1 MNVMTVRQARASGS
15 AGENR
20 RAGERHE
27 RAVWP
32 FAGLVAA
39 AGLVML
45 GYSLLSEPGWLAG
58 LALTVCGTNPT
69 GAHALLL
76 AGVLLV
82 LAWGLGR
89 GRQTAWALSVGL
101 MVWSVGAETEAV
113 IAPSS
118 AAPWRLAP
126 LGFAVIAFWHART
139 RFRVPLNAHR
149 LRQAAEIFAFS
160 AAAILLVGGGGLFM
174 QRSHFETPVSAQ
186 DIGREV
192 LSVAAANPGP
202 AAFNGPAWQINGLAV
217 LSGAVLLFVLGWLMA
232 SAPAPRPGGRAQR
245 AILRAMISHPDSETL
260 APFALRYDK
269 SYVFSRDGRAAVGY
283 RVLAG
288 MAVAGGDPVGAAE
301 SWPDAIAEYTA
312 LVEHSGWRAAVL
324 GAGPAARALWEEQGL
339 GRAIGIGD
347 EVVVDTAA
355 FGLEGRAMRNVRQA
369 VRRTERAGLTTEV
382 VPERALDPGLA
393 GQLRRIHREW
403 LGAAGREH
411 GFAMNLD
418 AMARGAHPDA
428 LVAVAMAPEGY
439 AVAFQRYLPAGHAGR
454 NAALSLDVMPRTPL
468 SPNGVNERLIVDLI
482 EYARTHGYPRVSL
495 NFAAFRPLLAQA
507 RSAPRELTRTQRGTI
522 RAIGLLDP
530 LIQVDSL
537 YRFNDKFRP
546 GWIPRAVLVGSW
558 FDLPRFAIAAFG
570 LEFALPYDRRRTG
583 RAVTAGD
590 PELLDAL
597 TGSPRPDRA
606 AAQPGTRI
614 DPDRLDPHR
623 HRVGIRR

>member
-1 MNVMTVRQARASGS
+1 MNAMTVRETRASGS
-15 AGENR
+15 VRGD
-20 RAGERHE
+20 RHE
-27 RAVWP
+27 RTVWP

-45 GYSLLSEPGWLAG
+45 CYALLSEPAWLSG
-58 LALTVCGTNPT
+58 LALTVCGANPT
-69 GAHALLL
+69 GPHAVLLS
-76 AGVLLV
+76 GVLLA
-82 LAWGLGR
+82 LAWGLAR
-89 GRQTAWALSVGL
+89 GRQTAWALTLGL

-126 LGFAVIAFWHART
+126 LAFAVIGFWHARS
-139 RFRVPLNAHR
+139 RFRVPLDAVR
-149 LRQAAEIFAFS
+149 LKQAAEISALS
-160 AAAILLVGGGGLFM
+160 AAAIMIVGGGGLFM
-174 QRSHFETPVSAQ
+174 ERSRFQTPVSAP

-192 LSVAAANPGP
+192 VSVAAANPGP
-202 AAFNGPAWQINGLAV
+202 APFDGPAWQLNGLAM
-217 LSGAVLLFVLGWLMA
+217 LSGAVLVFVLGWLMA
-232 SAPAPRPGGRAQR
+232 SAPAPPPGSRAQR

-269 SYVFSRDGRAAVGY
+269 SYVFSRDGRAAIGY

-301 SWPDAIAEYTA
+301 SWPDAIAEYGA
-312 LVEHSGWRAAVL
+312 LVERSGWRSAVL
-324 GAGPAARALWEEQGL
+324 GAGPEARPLWQEQGL
-339 GRAIGIGD
+339 VRAIGIGD
-347 EVVVDTAA
+347 EVVVDSAA
-355 FGLEGRAMRNVRQA
+355 FTLDGRLMRNVRQA
-369 VRRTERAGLTTEV
+369 VRRTERAGLVTEV
-382 VPERALDPGLA
+382 VPERSLDPGLA

-439 AVAFQRYLPAGHAGR
+439 AVAFQRYLPAGHAGP

-468 SPNGVNERLIVDLI
+468 SPNGVNERLIVDVI

-507 RSAPRELTRTQRGTI
+507 RSGRERLTRTQRGTI

-558 FDLPRFAIAAFG
+558 FDLPRFAVAAFG

-597 TGSPRPDRA
+597 TGASRPVEA
-606 AAQPGTRI
+606 E
-614 DPDRLDPHR
+614 PHR
-623 HRVGIRR
+623 AGIRR

>member
-15 AGENR
+15 VRGDDN
-20 RAGERHE
+20 RHE
-27 RAVWP
+27 RMVWP

-45 GYSLLSEPGWLAG
+45 GYSLLSEPGWLTG

-69 GAHALLL
+69 AAHAALL

-82 LAWGLGR
+82 LAWGLAR
-89 GRQTAWALSVGL
+89 GRQTAWALTLGL
-101 MVWSVGAETEAV
+101 MFWSVIAEAEAV
-113 IAPSS
+113 IATTP

-126 LGFAVIAFWHART
+126 FGFAIVGFWHARA
-139 RFRVPLNAHR
+139 RFRVPLNATR
-149 LRQAAEIFAFS
+149 LKQAAEISVFS
-160 AAAILLVGGGGLFM
+160 VTVILVVGGGSMFM
-174 QRSHFETPVSAQ
+174 QRSRFESPVSAQ

-192 LSVAAANPGP
+192 VSVAAANPGP
-202 AAFNGPAWQINGLAV
+202 AAYNGPAWQVNGLAMV
-217 LSGAVLLFVLGWLMA
+217 SGAVLVFVLGWLMA
-232 SAPAPRPGGRAQR
+232 SAPAPRPAGRAQR
-245 AILRAMISHPDSETL
+245 AILRAMVSHPDSETL

-269 SYVFSRDGRAAVGY
+269 SYVFSRDGRAAVAY

-301 SWPDAIAEYTA
+301 SWPGAIAEYSE
-312 LVEHSGWRAAVL
+312 LVERNGWRAAVL
-324 GAGPAARALWEEQGL
+324 GAGPAARPLWQEHGL
-339 GRAIGIGD
+339 ARGIGIGD
-347 EVVVDTAA
+347 EVVVDTTA
-355 FGLEGRAMRNVRQA
+355 FNLGGRVMRNVRQA
-369 VRRTERAGLTTEV
+369 VHRTERAGLVTEV
-382 VPERALDPGLA
+382 VPERSLDPGLA

-403 LGAAGREH
+403 LGAAGHEH

-439 AVAFQRYLPAGHAGR
+439 AVAFQRYLPAGHGGP

-468 SPNGVNERLIVDLI
+468 SPNGVNERLIVDVI

-507 RSAPRELTRTQRGTI
+507 RQQPADLTRTQRATI

-537 YRFNDKFRP
+537 YRFNDKFQP
-546 GWIPRAVLVGSW
+546 GWVPRAVLVGSW

-583 RAVTAGD
+583 RAVVAAD
-590 PELLDAL
+590 PAFPDAL
-597 TGSPRPDRA
+597 TGPRPLRVEQPEQVEAHAQRA
-606 AAQPGTRI
+606 
-614 DPDRLDPHR
+614 
-623 HRVGIRR
+623 GIRH